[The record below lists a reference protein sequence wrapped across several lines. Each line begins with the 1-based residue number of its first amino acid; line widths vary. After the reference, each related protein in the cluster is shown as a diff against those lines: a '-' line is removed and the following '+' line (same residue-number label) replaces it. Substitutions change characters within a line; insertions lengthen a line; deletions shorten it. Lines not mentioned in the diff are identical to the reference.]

1 MRASPPPLRRK
12 SGRKGF
18 SLVEVVVATL
28 IVGVMMVAAMNT
40 LGAFIRGQQRMAN
53 QSRGWHLAQ
62 ELASEILATLYEE
75 PDGTPTFGRE
85 SGESAAMRT
94 LYDDVDDYH
103 GWQDSPPEARD
114 GTPVA
119 ELIGWSRSIV
129 IHRMS
134 LTDANQVVATDQGL
148 KRITIDVSFQ
158 NNVVARLTALR
169 AKAWQEPP
177 FN

>member
-1 MRASPPPLRRK
+1 VSDNSQQSILHRRA
-12 SGRKGF
+12 F

-28 IVGVMMVAAMNT
+28 IVGVMMVAAMNS

-62 ELASEILATLYEE
+62 ELASEILACLYEE
-75 PDGTPTFGRE
+75 PDETPQFGRE
-85 SGESAAMRT
+85 SGESAGVRT
-94 LYDDVDDYH
+94 AYDDIDDYH
-103 GWQDSPPEARD
+103 GWTESPPEARD

-119 ELIGWSRSIV
+119 ELVAWSRSV
-129 IHRMS
+129 SVERVS
-134 LTDANQVVATDQGL
+134 LANPNLTVATDQGL
-148 KRITIDVSFQ
+148 KRITISVSFQ
-158 NNVVARLTALR
+158 NEIVAQLTALR